1 MEYKALPRASTR
13 SFTSKFKAGT
23 FPLQAY
29 RKENTVQTGVQSE
42 EEDAP
47 DPVPVVE
54 EILFADEDP
63 EYD

>member
-1 MEYKALPRASTR
+1 M
-13 SFTSKFKAGT
+13 
-23 FPLQAY
+23 
-29 RKENTVQTGVQSE
+29 QTDVQSE
-42 EEDAP
+42 DKDEP